1 MGHRSSGRNKALL
14 KLSDTVLYVDK
25 CIEHRIS
32 DDFRYAGG
40 QREARLA
47 EYRFN
52 MVATVP
58 MDCGSQSPT
67 WHGIDRGSDFKFQAR
82 TQPFLEN
89 SDLAHL
95 CFHGTDASLDP
106 AITISLR
113 QPSEVPRMPIR
124 VTVPR
129 ELAPFV

>member
-1 MGHRSSGRNKALL
+1 MILGTRAAK
-14 KLSDTVLYVDK
+14 
-25 CIEHRIS
+25 
-32 DDFRYAGG
+32 
-40 QREARLA
+40 REARLA

-67 WHGIDRGSDFKFQAR
+67 WHSIYKGSDFKFQAR

-95 CFHGTDASLDP
+95 LLAWKTEASLDP
-106 AITISLR
+106 VITISLR